1 MMLPFDSVDLAHS
14 LCILFGGQLTCS
26 LGRYILTPP
35 PRGQYC
41 SSYGNSC
48 RTCSSRDHPSPLG
61 AKRFTG
67 KASTWSHGP
76 GTNWPSP
83 LAHRAGPSPL
93 NSLQGTSPPEH
104 SVPATWAW
112 TIGHTLW
119 REEGVVT
126 LCKVTIRLSKSKCT
140 TEYYIKYTD
149 LSSQDLN
156 RRGND
161 PIE

>member
-1 MMLPFDSVDLAHS
+1 MTVKLIA
-14 LCILFGGQLTCS
+14 
-26 LGRYILTPP
+26 
-35 PRGQYC
+35 
-41 SSYGNSC
+41 
-48 RTCSSRDHPSPLG
+48 RD
-61 AKRFTG
+61 F
-67 KASTWSHGP
+67 
-76 GTNWPSP
+76 
-83 LAHRAGPSPL
+83 
-93 NSLQGTSPPEH
+93 PPEH

-126 LCKVTIRLSKSKCT
+126 LCKVSIRLSKSKCT

-161 PIE
+161 PIEEAVEPRLPIGSKKRNTRSTMVSEVGVHPLIGGLSTRKIFTFKHYYY